1 MSTKFTVTNTTEN
14 TRWRTTTPTTPQIMK
29 LGLEGARQLTTILT
43 MNERLCLVN
52 EIYAMSRNFLS
63 DWA

>member
-52 EIYAMSRNFLS
+52 EICHVKKLFI
-63 DWA
+63 